1 MTERKTI
8 QIDDIPVEVVRGDVK
23 HLYLRVY
30 APDGRVRV
38 SCPSQ
43 LDDEAIR
50 QAVTERL
57 DWIRKQQQRFAT
69 REVQSERDMAS
80 GESHYYQ
87 GKPYRLEIVEREQP
101 PSVTIRDENTLVM
114 NVRAGVSP
122 TKRAAILSFWYRQ
135 RLSEQIP
142 PLVEKWEQGLG
153 VTVDEWHIKRMKTLW
168 GSCNIDA
175 RRIWLNLELIKKPP
189 ACLDYVVLHEMV
201 HLLERNH
208 GDRFQALMD
217 RHMPEWRAI
226 RDELNRAPVAHKSWE
241 Y

>member
-57 DWIRKQQQRFAT
+57 DWIRKQQQRFEA
-69 REVQSERDMAS
+69 REVQSERDMAA

-87 GKPYRLEIVEREQP
+87 GKVYRLDVVEREQRP
-101 PSVTIRDENTLVM
+101 FVTIRDENTLVM
-114 NVRAGVSP
+114 TVRPGTSP
-122 TKRAAILSFWYRQ
+122 SKRAAILSGWYRQ
-135 RLSEQIP
+135 RLGEQIP
-142 PLVEKWEQGLG
+142 PLVEKWEPELG

-208 GDRFQALMD
+208 GDGFQALMD
-217 RHMPEWRAI
+217 KHMPQWRTV
-226 RDELNRAPVAHKSWE
+226 RDELNRAPLAHKSWE